1 MRLELTGRHV
11 GITPVLRR
19 LVEIKLAK
27 LERLLNDSALSAQA
41 VLTREKHRH
50 RTDITLHA
58 RGEKFLHGVGN
69 SASWEVSLSEAIG
82 KIAQQAQKVK
92 GKWEARKRRG
102 GRRSGVQAELRERL
116 TGPAAPAAPR
126 PATGSGRVR
135 LRMPRVLR
143 ASRQAIKAMSVADAA
158 REIDALGE
166 GIVVFRDA
174 DTAELSVLYRRHDGE
189 LTLIETET

>member
-11 GITPVLRR
+11 DTTPALRR
-19 LVEIKLAK
+19 LVETKLAK

-69 SASWEVSLSEAIG
+69 AASWEASLIEAIG

-92 GKWEARKRRG
+92 GKWQARKRRA
-102 GRRSGVQAELRERL
+102 GRRADLRAA
-116 TGPAAPAAPR
+116 GPSAPAASR
-126 PATGSGRVR
+126 PSAGSGRVR
-135 LRMPRVLR
+135 PRMPRVLR
-143 ASRQAIKAMSVADAA
+143 TSRQAIKAMSVADAA
-158 REIDALGE
+158 REIDALGD

-174 DTAELSVLYRRHDGE
+174 DTESLSVLYRRPDGE
-189 LTLIETET
+189 LTLVETEL